1 MAESFCRVGGDIEIC
16 FETFGDPADPA
27 LLLVMGLGTQMLGWH
42 EDFCNDLAGRGLHV
56 IRYDNRDIGRST
68 ILTDAPVPTLGQ
80 ILRRDRRAASYTLAE
95 MAADGVGLLDH
106 LGIERAHLVGVSM
119 GGMIAQTIAARRPE
133 RVLSL
138 TSIMSSTGNRWR
150 GQPALKTYRQ
160 FLRPVSTDR
169 ATYIAQT
176 AALFDIIGSP
186 GFEREDDALR
196 ELLGAMY
203 DRGHDP
209 GSVTRQLA
217 AILASGNRTAE
228 LRRITAP
235 TLVIH
240 GTADKLVAP
249 SGGRATARA
258 IPGARLLMIQGMGH
272 DLPRGAWPQ
281 LIGAIVENTGRAA
294 TPSAAPAGDRRAA

>member
-1 MAESFCRVGGDIEIC
+1 MAESFCRVGDIEIC

-42 EDFCNDLAGRGLHV
+42 EDFCADLAGRGFHV

-68 ILTDAPVPTLGQ
+68 ILSSAPVPSLGQ
-80 ILRRDRRAASYTLAE
+80 IVRRDKRAASYSLAE

-106 LGIERAHLVGVSM
+106 LEIERAHVVGVSM

-138 TSIMSSTGNRWR
+138 TSIMSSTGSRWC

-186 GFEREDDALR
+186 GFERDDDDLR
-196 ELLGAMY
+196 TLLGRMY
-203 DRGHDP
+203 DRGHDA

-217 AILASGNRTAE
+217 AILASGDRTSE
-228 LRRITAP
+228 LHRITAP

-258 IPGARLLMIQGMGH
+258 IPGARLLMIEGMGH

-281 LIGAIVENTGRAA
+281 LIDAIVENTTHAA
-294 TPSAAPAGDRRAA
+294 PAPAGDRQAA

>member
-42 EDFCNDLAGRGLHV
+42 EDLCNDLAGRGLHV

-80 ILRRDRRAASYTLAE
+80 ILRRDSRAASYTLAE

>member
-1 MAESFCRVGGDIEIC
+1 MAESFCRVGDIEIC

-42 EDFCNDLAGRGLHV
+42 EDFCRELAGRGFHV

-68 ILTDAPVPTLGQ
+68 ILSSAPVPTLGQ
-80 ILRRDRRAASYTLAE
+80 IIRRDKRAASYSLAE

-106 LGIERAHLVGVSM
+106 LEIERAHLVGVSM

-138 TSIMSSTGNRWR
+138 TSIMSSTGSRWR
-150 GQPALKTYRQ
+150 GQPALRTYRQ

-176 AALFDIIGSP
+176 AALFEIVGSP
-186 GFEREDDALR
+186 GFDRDDDDLR
-196 ELLGAMY
+196 ALLGAMY

-209 GSVTRQLA
+209 GSVSRQLA
-217 AILASGNRTAE
+217 AILASGDRTPE

-258 IPGARLLMIQGMGH
+258 IPGARLLMIEGMGH
-272 DLPRGAWPQ
+272 DLPRGAWPR
-281 LIGAIVENTGRAA
+281 LIDAIVENAQRAA
-294 TPSAAPAGDRRAA
+294 SSQAPSGDRQPA

>member
-1 MAESFCRVGGDIEIC
+1 MAESFCRVGDIEIC

-42 EDFCNDLAGRGLHV
+42 EDFCTDLAGRGFHV

-68 ILTDAPVPTLGQ
+68 ILSGAPVPNLGQ
-80 ILRRDRRAASYTLAE
+80 IIRRDKRAAAYSLAE

-106 LGIERAHLVGVSM
+106 LGIDRAHVVGVSM

-138 TSIMSSTGNRWR
+138 TSIMSSTGSRWR
-150 GQPALKTYRQ
+150 GQPALRTYRQ

-186 GFEREDDALR
+186 GFERDDDDLR
-196 ELLGAMY
+196 SLLGAMY
-203 DRGHDP
+203 DRGHDA

-217 AILASGNRTAE
+217 AILASGDRTAE

-240 GTADKLVAP
+240 GTADKLVAL

-258 IPGARLLMIQGMGH
+258 IPGARLLKVEGMGH

-281 LIGAIVENTGRAA
+281 IIDAIVENTRR
-294 TPSAAPAGDRRAA
+294 AAPALTPAPAVG

>member
-1 MAESFCRVGGDIEIC
+1 MAESFCRVGDIEIC

-27 LLLVMGLGTQMLGWH
+27 MLLVMGLGTQMLGWH
-42 EDFCNDLAGRGLHV
+42 EDFCADLAGRGFHV

-68 ILTDAPVPTLGQ
+68 ILSSAPIPTLGQ
-80 ILRRDRRAASYTLAE
+80 IIRRDKRAASYTLAE

-106 LGIERAHLVGVSM
+106 LAIERAHLVGVSM

-133 RVLSL
+133 RLLSL

-176 AALFDIIGSP
+176 VALFDIIGSP
-186 GFEREDDALR
+186 GFERDGEDLR
-196 ELLGAMY
+196 ALLGAMY
-203 DRGHDP
+203 DRGHDA
-209 GSVTRQLA
+209 GSVARQLA
-217 AILASGNRTAE
+217 AILASGDRTAE
-228 LRRITAP
+228 LRHITAP

-258 IPGARLLMIQGMGH
+258 IPGARLLMIEGMGH
-272 DLPRGAWPQ
+272 DLPRGAWPR
-281 LIGAIVENTGRAA
+281 IIDAIVENTRRA
-294 TPSAAPAGDRRAA
+294 SAALTPAPAVG

>member
-1 MAESFCRVGGDIEIC
+1 MAESFCRVGDIEIC
-16 FETFGDPADPA
+16 FETFGDPADSA

-42 EDFCNDLAGRGLHV
+42 EDFCTDLAGRGFHV

-68 ILTDAPVPTLGQ
+68 ILSSAPVPTLGQ
-80 ILRRDRRAASYTLAE
+80 ILRRDRRAASYSLAE

-106 LGIERAHLVGVSM
+106 LEIERAHLVGVSM

-138 TSIMSSTGNRWR
+138 TSIMSSTGSRWR
-150 GQPALKTYRQ
+150 GQPALRTYRQ

-176 AALFDIIGSP
+176 AALFNIIGSP
-186 GFEREDDALR
+186 GFERDDDDLR
-196 ELLGAMY
+196 SLLGAMY

-217 AILASGNRTAE
+217 AILASGDRTAE
-228 LRRITAP
+228 LRHITAP

-240 GTADKLVAP
+240 GTADRLIRP

-258 IPGARLLMIQGMGH
+258 IPGAHLLTIEGMGH

-281 LIGAIVENTGRAA
+281 IIDAIVENAGRARE
-294 TPSAAPAGDRRAA
+294 PVAAMARPGRS